1 MTTRPIVERL
11 IPIELVYAVVYHGV
25 ADRSHPDHKAV
36 LAQLVDARLSE
47 IEGLSLGARE
57 SAIRH
62 ARRASETILKPYIDR
77 GESAAK
83 FGLSTY
89 YLICELI
96 DTGAYELRD
105 GPFSEAM
112 DAVLNPEGTVTE
124 MANIELLDR
133 SAQKQARKVLAHLR
147 ELGYYAN

>member
-1 MTTRPIVERL
+1 VTTRPIVERL

-25 ADRSHPDHKAV
+25 ADRSHPDHAAV
-36 LAQLVDARLSE
+36 LDELMRAQMVEL
-47 IEGLSLGARE
+47 EGLPVPKRD

-62 ARRASETILKPYIDR
+62 AAKAADAILKPFVEG
-77 GESAAK
+77 GEKCSK
-83 FGLSTY
+83 VGLALFY
-89 YLICELI
+89 VIRELI
-96 DTGAYELRD
+96 DTGAYDLRD